1 MLHSTA
7 YLAIALF
14 VSYTSAS
21 FHDFGIPA
29 SNATVDVKAFNVVN
43 FTAVNASEWI
53 FAPILPG
60 RQSFTLP
67 VHSFLIEHEPSRSRV
82 LFDLGMRNDP
92 SNYAPAISALF
103 AAGVYSIPSDFKD
116 IGQLLVEGGIPL
128 KSINAAI
135 WRYGS
140 APDRTVA
147 HFDVH
152 FQPFPPGSHR

>member
-67 VHSFLIEHEPSRSRV
+67 VHSFLIEHEQLVPWSLPPVALLTYEESEQKKRLFMLVSNIRV
-82 LFDLGMRNDP
+82 PIFSP
-92 SNYAPAISALF
+92 ISYAIIHNMATQA
-103 AAGVYSIPSDFKD
+103 
-116 IGQLLVEGGIPL
+116 
-128 KSINAAI
+128 N
-135 WRYGS
+135 
-140 APDRTVA
+140 T
-147 HFDVH
+147 
-152 FQPFPPGSHR
+152 